1 VRRAV
6 REALS
11 VGEDELA
18 WTPARAKPM
27 VAQGAAEEEAQRR
40 HFGGEFVELEVD
52 GFVERLPYALGLYHP
67 DVQETLGFKDG
78 FFEVF
83 ARGARAGESRIVGD
97 EVPLVHAALE
107 RLKVYANDMD
117 GARPRLLG
125 KVDLGSEPVARLAPE
140 PAEDGGFRLR
150 FELGPNR
157 EVRVVDLARGTVHA
171 VDIAP

>member
-6 REALS
+6 REVLS

-40 HFGGEFVELEVD
+40 HFGGEFVEVEVD
-52 GFVERLPYALGLYHP
+52 GFVERLPYAVGLYHP
-67 DVQETLGFKDG
+67 DVQDTPGFREG

-83 ARGARAGESRIVGD
+83 ARGSKPGVERVLGD
-97 EVPLVHAALE
+97 EVPLIHAALE
-107 RLKVYANDMD
+107 RLKVYASDLD
-117 GARPRLLG
+117 GAKPRLLG
-125 KVDLGSEPVARLAPE
+125 KVDLTTEPVARTEPE
-140 PAEDGGFRLR
+140 PNDDGRFRLR

-171 VDIAP
+171 VDLAP